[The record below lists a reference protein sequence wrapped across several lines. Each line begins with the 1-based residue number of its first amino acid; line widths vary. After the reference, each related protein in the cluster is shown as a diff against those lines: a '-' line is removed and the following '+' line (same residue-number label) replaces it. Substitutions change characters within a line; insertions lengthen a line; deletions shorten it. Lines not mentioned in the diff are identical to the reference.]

1 MLHPA
6 TRLLLWSAWVVVVQ
20 IARWPFV
27 GVIGLF
33 VLVAGFWA
41 ARTRCAR
48 LLRRVRILLGVL
60 AILFAFFTPGE
71 ALLPG
76 LGAAGPTREGL
87 AAAGLHGL
95 RLVSVVVLVALLLEK
110 TGQAALVGGLTSLA
124 RPLHVLGLS
133 ADRLAVRMLLVLQ
146 YASAPP
152 VRGWRAFL
160 VEDERP
166 AEPGVIVLPKVRP
179 GWPDVFVWSVLAIG
193 VAAWMFA

>member
-20 IARWPFV
+20 IARWPLV
-27 GVIGLF
+27 GVVGLF
-33 VLVAGFWA
+33 VLAAGFWM
-41 ARTRCAR
+41 ARGRCLR

-60 AILFAFFTPGE
+60 VILFAFFTPGE

-76 LGAAGPTREGL
+76 LGSAGPTREGL

-110 TGQAALVGGLTSLA
+110 TGQAALVGGLASLA
-124 RPLHVLGLS
+124 RPLQGIGLS

-146 YASAPP
+146 YASSPP
-152 VRGWRAFL
+152 AQGWRAFL
-160 VEDERP
+160 VAEEG
-166 AEPGVIVLPKVRP
+166 AVEPGIIVLPRVTP
-179 GWPDVFVWSVLAIG
+179 GWLDVLVWGVLV
-193 VAAWMFA
+193 VAALAWMLD